1 MPTQQFENKLPEDF
15 DGVFRFTNFS
25 DEEFIGKW
33 NSKGYVFPPKSTT
46 PMHILDA
53 TPLEVQNIRKK
64 FAREL
69 AEREFFK
76 SQKAKS
82 MEATERG
89 TDGSPRFNSI
99 QMAATYD
106 ESHLANFIQ
115 QCLTPLPVARP
126 VAVELPKDNI
136 EDRLHKD
143 EEGVPLTEAVS
154 PRSQLRA
161 RNLDKN

>member
-33 NSKGYVFPPKSTT
+33 NSKGYVFPAKSTT

-53 TPLEVQNIRKK
+53 TPLEVQTIRKK

-76 SQKAKS
+76 SQKAKT
-82 MEATERG
+82 MEAQEKG
-89 TDGSPRFNSI
+89 SDGSPRFNSI
-99 QMAATYD
+99 QMAQTYD
-106 ESHLANFIQ
+106 DSHLANFIQ
-115 QCLTPLPVARP
+115 QCLTPLPIAKP
-126 VAVELPKDNI
+126 AAFDLPTEKVEDK
-136 EDRLHKD
+136 LHKD
-143 EEGVPLTEAVS
+143 NDGQPLTEAVAPNS
-154 PRSQLRA
+154 SLKHRV
-161 RNLDKN
+161 LD

>member
-1 MPTQQFENKLPEDF
+1 MPPQFDTRLPEDF

-33 NSKGYVFPPKSTT
+33 NSRGYVFPAKSTT

-76 SQKAKS
+76 SQKAKT
-82 MEATERG
+82 MEATEKG
-89 TDGSPRFNSI
+89 ADGSPRFNSI
-99 QMAATYD
+99 QMAQTYD
-106 ESHLANFIQ
+106 DSHLANFIQ
-115 QCLTPLPVARP
+115 QCLTALPVARP
-126 VAVELPKDNI
+126 VVTELPKIATEEN
-136 EDRLHKD
+136 LHKD
-143 EEGVPLTEAVS
+143 EEGMPLTEAVS

-161 RNLDKN
+161 RNLDK